1 MITVVCVCWG
11 SKFPIAYVHNLKS
24 MVERNTTV
32 EHNFVCFSDRP
43 INNINTKI
51 LRKGYDGWWNK
62 LQMFDTSYGLSN
74 RVIYFDLDTLI
85 VNNIDWLMN
94 YQGMFMGIEDVGAVN
109 KHQPHLKNKMQ
120 SAVMS
125 WNYPFNGNIW
135 TDFISDPTN
144 MNRFRGDGEYLNAA
158 VSNTSRELL
167 QKEFPGKLKSY
178 KYQVYDTGIDDKTSI
193 VCFHGRPSIIEAMS
207 VPVQTSMQIYEPK
220 KWIKDYWR

>member
-1 MITVVCVCWG
+1 
-11 SKFPIAYVHNLKS
+11 
-24 MVERNTTV
+24 
-32 EHNFVCFSDRP
+32 
-43 INNINTKI
+43 
-51 LRKGYDGWWNK
+51 
-62 LQMFDTSYGLSN
+62 MFDTSYGLSN

-94 YQGMFMGIEDVGAVN
+94 YQGMFMGIEDVGVVN

-135 TDFISDPTN
+135 TDFINDPTN

-158 VSNTSRELL
+158 VSATSRELL
-167 QKEFPGKLKSY
+167 QKEFPGQLKSY

-207 VPVQTSMQIYEPK
+207 VPIQTSMQVYEPK